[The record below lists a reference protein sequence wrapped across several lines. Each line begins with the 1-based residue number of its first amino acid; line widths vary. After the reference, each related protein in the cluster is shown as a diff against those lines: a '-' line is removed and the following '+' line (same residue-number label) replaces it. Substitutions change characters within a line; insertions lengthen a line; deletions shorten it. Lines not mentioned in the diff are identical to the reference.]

1 MSEKHFIV
9 QIYKYL
15 QTILAAEVHLEEEQL
30 LVEEPTLNEQNSL
43 TETPNRDSKTNSFHQ
58 EEDIM

>member
-1 MSEKHFIV
+1 M
-9 QIYKYL
+9 

-58 EEDIM
+58 EEDII